1 LLEAIHQKSSKRVNV
16 MKKTKESGQGKYSND
31 FLIVVNNYRNLT
43 IQRAQGYFDKIFLFN
58 Q

>member
-1 LLEAIHQKSSKRVNV
+1 